1 MPNICV
7 GLNFNSKKAEKYLI
21 SIIIENILLL
31 DNIIVKNV
39 ITLYYQH
46 FCGLFCKN
54 GERRQ
59 GVIENLDLI
68 HLLQSSDAAVHTS
81 PCLLRNRRG
90 NRPGVGRPCAEVDQP
105 EGRARPG
112 GHLDGDDGGDHD
124 YDDDHD
130 DVSGNYGEDD
140 DKYER
145 EMSPKAQR
153 TKFSDFVK
161 TSSIADISNYCHNA
175 SVKA

>member
-7 GLNFNSKKAEKYLI
+7 GLIFNSKKAEKYLI

-59 GVIENLDLI
+59 GVIENLNLF

-81 PCLLRNRRG
+81 PRLLRNRRG

-105 EGRARPG
+105 EGGARSG
-112 GHLDGDDGGDHD
+112 GHHDGGDHNCGD
-124 YDDDHD
+124 YDYDYDGDHKIKALFAPLLILLSTETPFHS
-130 DVSGNYGEDD
+130 VWLKKSLYQ
-140 DKYER
+140 KYVIK
-145 EMSPKAQR
+145 M
-153 TKFSDFVK
+153 TK
-161 TSSIADISNYCHNA
+161 
-175 SVKA
+175 